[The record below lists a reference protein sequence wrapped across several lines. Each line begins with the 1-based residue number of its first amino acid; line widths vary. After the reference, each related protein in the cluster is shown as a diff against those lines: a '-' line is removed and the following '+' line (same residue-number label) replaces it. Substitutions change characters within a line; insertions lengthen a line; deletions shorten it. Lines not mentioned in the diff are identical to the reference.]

1 MRMTLEELK
10 AEALKLTVEEREWLA
25 DFLYASVD
33 DEDSDLGEEWQ
44 AEIAR
49 RIEEVRSG
57 AVRTI
62 PAEQALPQIRSEL
75 TEIRAMHR

>member
-1 MRMTLEELK
+1 MTLEELK
-10 AEALKLTVEEREWLA
+10 AEALKLPSDEREWLA

-33 DEDSDLGEEWQ
+33 GEDSDLGEAWQ

-49 RIEEVRSG
+49 RIDEVRSG

-62 PAEQALPQIRSEL
+62 PAEQALAEIQAEL
-75 TEIRAMHR
+75 ADMGVNLY